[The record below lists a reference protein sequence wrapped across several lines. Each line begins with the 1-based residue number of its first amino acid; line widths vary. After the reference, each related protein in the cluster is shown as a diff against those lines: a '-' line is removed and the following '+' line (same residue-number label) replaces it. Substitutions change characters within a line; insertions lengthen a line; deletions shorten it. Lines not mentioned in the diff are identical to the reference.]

1 MTLPRTPS
9 LRLDGRRALV
19 TGAGR
24 GIGMACAAAL
34 AQAGAHV
41 VPAARTATEIGAVAE
56 EIRAE
61 GGSAEPLVLDVTD
74 AAAVRAMV
82 DRVAADL
89 GGLQILVNNAG
100 YVQRQRFVET
110 TPDDWRKQIDVGLYG
125 VIHCCHAAVP
135 HMARQNGGRIINLMG
150 DSARVGESGLA
161 ITAASRGG
169 VLALTKSLAK
179 ELGRHWITVNALA
192 LGLIE
197 TSHTDPAWI
206 EANRD
211 RILRL
216 YPLRRLG
223 KPEDV
228 APAVTFLAS
237 EGASWITGQVLSISG
252 GFSTTG

>member
-1 MTLPRTPS
+1 MNTGLK
-9 LRLDGRRALV
+9 GKVALV
-19 TGAGR
+19 TGGGRDTGRAIALALAGEGATVAVNYLHSKADAEAVVAEIAAGGGR
-24 GIGMACAAAL
+24 AAAY
-34 AQAGAHV
+34 QA
-41 VPAARTATEIGAVAE
+41 
-56 EIRAE
+56 
-61 GGSAEPLVLDVTD
+61 DVTD

-135 HMARQNGGRIINLMG
+135 HLARQNGGRIVNLMG

>member
-1 MTLPRTPS
+1 MNTGLK
-9 LRLDGRRALV
+9 GKVALV
-19 TGAGR
+19 TGGGRDTGRAIALALAGEGATVAVNYLHSKADAEAVVAEIAAGGGR
-24 GIGMACAAAL
+24 AAAY
-34 AQAGAHV
+34 QA
-41 VPAARTATEIGAVAE
+41 
-56 EIRAE
+56 
-61 GGSAEPLVLDVTD
+61 DVTD

-135 HMARQNGGRIINLMG
+135 HMARQNGGRIVNLMG

>member
-1 MTLPRTPS
+1 MNTGLK
-9 LRLDGRRALV
+9 GKIALV
-19 TGAGR
+19 TGGGR
-24 GIGMACAAAL
+24 DTGRAIARALAAEGAAVAVNYLHSKTDADAVVAEIAAAGGR
-34 AQAGAHV
+34 AAAYQA
-41 VPAARTATEIGAVAE
+41 
-56 EIRAE
+56 
-61 GGSAEPLVLDVTD
+61 DVTD
-74 AAAVRAMV
+74 AFAVRAMV
-82 DRVAADL
+82 DRIAADL
-89 GGLQILVNNAG
+89 GGLHILVNNAG

-110 TPDDWRKQIDVGLYG
+110 TPDDWKKQIDVGLYG

-206 EANRD
+206 DANRE

-223 KPEDV
+223 RPDDV

-237 EGASWITGQVLSISG
+237 EGASWITGQALSISG